1 MIIEFFRKRKWDR
14 SGRLESSYGAASE
27 NIERGRASDLP
38 KTQRRS
44 PPREQKAEK
53 KQKKK
58 KPQDTPVPLLAP
70 CRKLLSLNSLS
81 KSTFKTHH

>member
-58 KPQDTPVPLLAP
+58 NLKTPRSLCSRLAASSSP
-70 CRKLLSLNSLS
+70 
-81 KSTFKTHH
+81 